1 MRILFYLLSILVLW
15 GIFEL
20 GSMAIQQSRE
30 WSLRLDHHTPR
41 KETLRKSFVVSGKI
55 LQTVALIWGFLDV
68 VAVLLLLTDFV
79 AQ

>member
-15 GIFEL
+15 GVYEL

-30 WSLRLDHHTPR
+30 WSLKLNSQALRE
-41 KETLRKSFVVSGKI
+41 ETLRKSFIVSGKV
-55 LQTVALIWGFLDV
+55 LQAVALVWGFLDV

-79 AQ
+79 MQ